1 MHKSMK
7 RMIAALLA
15 AALCTAL
22 LCSCSRAAQNSEA
35 AQSSPTAQTNAET
48 HPNTTAATSPADTQ
62 AASAGETET
71 TPMQTIEIIA
81 GGQTFTAALNGSKAA
96 QALAAKLPL
105 TITMQELHGNEK
117 YHYFS
122 DTLPADAQRVGT
134 IRAGDLMLYGSD
146 CLVLFYQTFSTA
158 YTYTPLG
165 SITDP
170 SGLAEA
176 LGSGRVQVT
185 FRAAEG

>member
-1 MHKSMK
+1 
-7 RMIAALLA
+7 
-15 AALCTAL
+15 
-22 LCSCSRAAQNSEA
+22 
-35 AQSSPTAQTNAET
+35 
-48 HPNTTAATSPADTQ
+48 
-62 AASAGETET
+62 
-71 TPMQTIEIIA
+71 MQTIEIIA

-105 TITMQELHGNEK
+105 TMSMQELHGNEK